1 MTPSLRRSPRKNRQC
16 LADDI
21 ASTRT
26 TRAAAA
32 SPFLNAF
39 LWRLRR
45 RARVRLRG
53 RARASQPGA
62 RGTAVLPALA
72 SVTPPRSARTRSTSP
87 PPSNPSP
94 SRRNARRERWT
105 AAIRST
111 PRAWLAPA
119 LGGASLPCGR
129 GVEPPRAK
137 RPSAESA
144 QPTTPNMLAANQAK
158 TTAPSPHRPRCCIL
172 DTIPFVAPCT
182 REGGNP
188 VVPGVSNAA
197 WCGVA
202 LQWAGEVAGG
212 GELRERSPKFA
223 YGASVALAKSRA
235 SGVAWWTGLGAPFP
249 ELQESAFRSVSSA
262 TRVSAG
268 GATPWHPPPAPRA
281 PPHDPWINDRRHS
294 S

>member
-1 MTPSLRRSPRKNRQC
+1 
-16 LADDI
+16 
-21 ASTRT
+21 
-26 TRAAAA
+26 
-32 SPFLNAF
+32 
-39 LWRLRR
+39 
-45 RARVRLRG
+45 
-53 RARASQPGA
+53 
-62 RGTAVLPALA
+62 VLPALA

-268 GATPWHPPPAPRA
+268 E
-281 PPHDPWINDRRHS
+281 PPHGIHRLRLVPRRTTHGSTTGGILHDPSTLPNKLRVCHRSGYGDWRALLRLR
-294 S
+294 